1 MRKNKLN
8 IYKLFTVVFF
18 IGLICIYALPNFYN
32 KVPSIV
38 IIPKEQTYINIDKTK
53 SVIESEINGKISTK
67 NNELS
72 ISFVNI
78 ENQMNSYDKIKSLL
92 NENDFYINLTMLPSH
107 PKWIN
112 YFKANSVSL
121 GLDLMGGVH
130 FLMEVDI
137 DDIKL
142 RTLNSYEKNIKNTHS
157 DFIFK
162 IVQDDIVIEPFSK
175 EIENEIIEKYPNVFK
190 TNTENNKLKISFQET
205 YLKNTIDSAIK
216 QNILILKNRIN
227 ELGVSEPTIQR
238 EGFSRIIVQLPG
250 IQDTQKAKDLIGT
263 TASLSFKKLLEQKE
277 TDNNSEKIYDI
288 SGSQS
293 YIFNKESIIDGSSII
308 DASSGIDVQS
318 GSPLVSVTLN
328 NEGGEKML
336 KYTSNNVGTGMGSIL
351 EETFYKTVTHENGL
365 TTKEKTLSKKAIN
378 VATIQ
383 GSFST
388 RFQVTGLTNK
398 EEAHN
403 LAILLRSG
411 SLIAPIEIIEEKTI
425 GPSMGAENIENG
437 KKSIMIGFLM
447 VLVLMIVRYKTLG
460 LIANFCVIINMFMLL
475 VILSLLGATLT
486 LPGIAG
492 ILLTI
497 GMAVDGNV
505 IIFERI
511 KEEFEKTKDY
521 EKSIKNGYEKAVK
534 SIIDANITTFFAAF
548 VLFIFGTG
556 AVKGFAVTLSIG
568 IITSF
573 ITSVYLSEY
582 IVKNFYK
589 TKNKKESKENV

>member
-53 SVIESEINGKISTK
+53 SVIESEIDGKISTK

-162 IVQDDIVIEPFSK
+162 IVQDEIVIKPFSK
-175 EIENEIIEKYPNVFK
+175 EIENKIIEKYPNVFK
-190 TNTENNKLKISFQET
+190 TTTENNKLKISFQET

-351 EETFYKTVTHENGL
+351 EETFYKTVTDENGL